1 MEEEDEESDDE
12 DENSDQDETMNGLFF
27 WQHKNTGFM

>member
-12 DENSDQDETMNGLFF
+12 DENSDEKETENGLFL
-27 WQHKNTGFM
+27 QHKNTIK